1 MPLNREGTLTPD
13 EVYGLTAYL
22 LFINGVIPEDQVL
35 DQQNLAAGEDAAG
48 RQLRVAPRL
57 EAADAAA
64 KGLPL
69 LKPGAAPR

>member
-13 EVYGLTAYL
+13 EVYALTAYL

-48 RQLRVAPRL
+48 RQIRVAP
-57 EAADAAA
+57 
-64 KGLPL
+64 
-69 LKPGAAPR
+69 